1 VRALALVALLALHPA
16 DLLAQGR
23 SRRHRRPPRAPTA
36 AINLRVLRVERAST
50 EGARLAA
57 PTVLPA
63 VARCL
68 DAARADDPAGLPT
81 VRSIDV
87 VIGLAAGGR
96 AQAVEFDPP
105 LLARGLSACLGGA
118 LLTWRQPGT
127 TRPRASVYLRL
138 EL

>member
-1 VRALALVALLALHPA
+1 MRALALVALLAVFPA

-23 SRRHRRPPRAPTA
+23 ARRHRRPPRPPTGA
-36 AINLRVLRVERAST
+36 VHLRVLRVERASVD
-50 EGARLAA
+50 GARLAA

-63 VARCL
+63 VVRCL
-68 DAARADDPAGLPT
+68 DAARTHDPGGFPSF
-81 VRSIDV
+81 RSVEVI
-87 VIGLAAGGR
+87 IGLAAGGR

-105 LLARGLSACLGGA
+105 LLAMGLSSCLGGA
-118 LLTWRQPGT
+118 LLTWRQPGN